1 MQEIRHMT
9 TEERSKSEASKE
21 ILMRDFI
28 PIAKPIIGN
37 EEIKAVEDV
46 LASGML
52 TQGESVK
59 RFEEEFSKYLGVKS
73 SVAVSNGTVAL
84 DLALKAL
91 DLKAG
96 DEVVS
101 PAFTFIAT
109 ANSILY
115 QGLKPVFADV
125 DPKTFNIDPE
135 SLSEKITPK
144 TRAVVGVH
152 LYGHPFDLKA
162 VQQICEDKDLILIED
177 CAQAHGAEFD
187 GKKVGGF
194 GLGCFSFYPTKNMTT
209 GEGGMI
215 TTNDD
220 GIAAR
225 LRLLRNHGDT
235 GKYNHVMLG
244 YNYRMMNL
252 QAAIGLVQLGRLE
265 EFTSKR
271 IGNAEFLNRNIKI
284 KGITTPHKAANVR
297 HVYHQYVVRVEDD
310 FPATREKLMDFLQ
323 EKGIASAVHYPKPI
337 YEQPL
342 YREMERAWPRCPAAE
357 DVSRRVLSL
366 PVHPSLKQEDLEYI
380 AATLNSFEARTWT

>member
-1 MQEIRHMT
+1 M
-9 TEERSKSEASKE
+9 SEASKE
-21 ILMRDFI
+21 IQILMRDFI
-28 PIAKPIIGN
+28 PIAKPIIGQ
-37 EEIKAVEDV
+37 EEIKAVGDV

-59 RFEEEFSKYLGVKS
+59 RFEEAFSDYLGVQHS
-73 SVAVSNGTVAL
+73 IAVSNGTVAL

-91 DLKAG
+91 DLKVG
-96 DEVVS
+96 DEIIS

-115 QGLKPVFADV
+115 QGLRPIFADV

-135 SLSEKITPK
+135 SLSERITPK

-152 LYGHPFDLKA
+152 LYGQPFDLKA
-162 VQQICEDKDLILIED
+162 ISQICDDKGLILIED
-177 CAQAHGAEFD
+177 CAQAHGAEFE

-215 TTNDD
+215 TTDD
-220 GIAAR
+220 DALAAR

-252 QAAIGLVQLGRLE
+252 QAAIGLVQLERLE
-265 EFTSKR
+265 EFTASR
-271 IGNAEFLNRNIKI
+271 IENAKFLNDKI
-284 KGITTPHKAANVR
+284 RSRGLTKPYKSANVR

-310 FPATREKLMDFLQ
+310 FPASREKLMEYLQ
-323 EKGIASAVHYPKPI
+323 SKGIGAAVHYPRPI

-342 YREMERAWPRCPAAE
+342 YRELGYSKERRPVSE

-366 PVHPSLKQEDLEYI
+366 PVHPSLKEDDLEYI
-380 AATLNSFEARTWT
+380 AATLNSFEA